1 MTSFPRPFASCSAPA
16 LLDSLVGLAGP
27 GGALDLAAAGE
38 FFHGDRR
45 YELPRIRIVGP
56 DAGHDPIRLG
66 LFAGVHGDEPAGCT
80 ALVQF
85 AAALAAAPERAAG
98 YELSLYPLVNPVGCE
113 RGTRANHTGLDLN
126 REFWRGSE
134 QPEVRLLEA
143 ELRAQAFHGL
153 ITLHADDT
161 CEGVYGYTHGRTLDE
176 ALLEPAL
183 RAAEATLR
191 RDRRPVIDGF
201 AARDGHICDCYP
213 GVLSAPPEQK
223 PQPFNVIF
231 ETPAEAPLDLQ
242 VAASVAAL
250 DAIIGAY
257 RGFIGYAQNI

>member
-1 MTSFPRPFASCSAPA
+1 MHALARHLQPLDFPAAHRASVLRRAAPTPVFVPKLVCRPA
-16 LLDSLVGLAGP
+16 
-27 GGALDLAAAGE
+27 
-38 FFHGDRR
+38 
-45 YELPRIRIVGP
+45 
-56 DAGHDPIRLG
+56 
-66 LFAGVHGDEPAGCT
+66 HGDETFKIGIFAGLHGDEEAGT
-80 ALVQF
+80 HAAYELVRW
-85 AAALAAAPERAAG
+85 AWNEPEELRG
-98 YELSLYPLVNPVGCE
+98 YELHIYPVCNPTG
-113 RGTRANHTGLDLN
+113 RKAKTRHSRNGLDLN

-250 DAIIGAY
+250 DAIIGVY